1 MELVGYK
8 MSSRKLLKLNWTPE
22 SIPTVWGLRLYS
34 VFLLRGD
41 DRVSSGKKGKKGK
54 KLKVNK
60 EWATKK
66 YYFRWKEKV
75 LGQGM
80 EFGGPGIFFYSL
92 NFGVRPKL
100 ILAKPKEEKKKK
112 KKKKKKKG

>member
-1 MELVGYK
+1 MEYFK
-8 MSSRKLLKLNWTPE
+8 SFPYFFHFS
-22 SIPTVWGLRLYS
+22 
-34 VFLLRGD
+34 RGD

-80 EFGGPGIFFYSL
+80 EFGGPGIFH
-92 NFGVRPKL
+92 
-100 ILAKPKEEKKKK
+100 
-112 KKKKKKKG
+112 